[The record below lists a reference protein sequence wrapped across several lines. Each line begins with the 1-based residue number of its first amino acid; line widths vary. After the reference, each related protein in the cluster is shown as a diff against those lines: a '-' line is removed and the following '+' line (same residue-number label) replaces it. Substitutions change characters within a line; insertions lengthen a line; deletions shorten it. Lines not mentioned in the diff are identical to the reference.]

1 MTNREIART
10 FQFLGKIMELHGE
23 NPFKTRSYSSA
34 YINIR
39 KLPQEL
45 ATMSTDDIN
54 SLPGVGKA
62 ISDKI
67 QELLSTGEL
76 QTLNKYKEMTPEG
89 IQDML
94 KIKGL
99 GPKKVKLIWEELC
112 IESAGELLY
121 ACNENRLVEVKGFG
135 AKTQQQLITQL
146 EYFFASKGKL
156 HWATAE
162 SIALD
167 LLSKLSAH
175 YPEKFIITGEIK
187 RLFPIVE
194 TIEIITTLDLSE
206 SDIAEDIEDLFYDE
220 TKEQL
225 SYLDCPVSI
234 IASSMGSLGIDL
246 LETSSSGD
254 FLDAL
259 GNYESLETEEDI
271 FEALELPYI
280 PSELR
285 DDEYI
290 LEEDRHEEIEDIVS
304 LVDIK
309 GVVHNHST
317 YSDGVNSVSQMAQRC
332 IDLGYNYLVMSDHSK
347 SAFYANGLKE
357 DRVMQQWEEI
367 DVLNTQWTDF
377 KIFKSIESDI
387 LSSGELDYTDE
398 ILEGF
403 DLIIASVHSNL
414 KMDEDKAT
422 KRLIKAIE
430 NPYTRILGHPTGRL
444 LLSRKGYPIDHQK
457 VIDACAANNVV
468 IELNANPH
476 RLDID
481 YTWIPYATEKGVM
494 IAINPDAHSVKGI
507 EDIRYGV
514 NAARKG
520 FLKASDCL
528 NCLSITDF
536 EKWIAAK

>member
-76 QTLNKYKEMTPEG
+76 QTLNKFKEMTPEG

-99 GPKKVKLIWEELC
+99 GPKKVKLIWEELS

-175 YPEKFIITGEIK
+175 YPERFIITGEIK

-520 FLKASDCL
+520 FLKTSDCL
-528 NCLSITDF
+528 NCLSLTDF